1 MKGCLHLLWIQKFIQ
16 LIILKKEC
24 DWSHTKN
31 RNSRNSEFTQT
42 GIVKKINGQSCDN
55 FWIFAHKITSLKITE
70 KHTMPVITFSI
81 WRCFFLTEL
90 TSDNLLISAWN
101 YTVFCRIAVSAVA
114 MTSFWCDFGKK
125 LYDSRHRC
133 FAWNCTVF
141 CRIFAEFLRALVD
154 RWGYSAKN
162 CTIPD
167 ETLQPGFVQF
177 FAEIG
182 IFPPFWVV
190 LITKPQ

>member
-1 MKGCLHLLWIQKFIQ
+1 MAKIRLDMMFTTFWSNKNFDFKLFHEIFLSLYFSLCFDSFPFHEFLL
-16 LIILKKEC
+16 
-24 DWSHTKN
+24 
-31 RNSRNSEFTQT
+31 
-42 GIVKKINGQSCDN
+42 
-55 FWIFAHKITSLKITE
+55 ITE
-70 KHTMPVITFSI
+70 QKLFQFVFTV
-81 WRCFFLTEL
+81 LT
-90 TSDNLLISAWN
+90 NNFSAWN